1 MGDYT
6 IQAGFATDETAS
18 DAYLFSVDSGLNCFS
33 GITSERQL
41 AFSRTSNFFAHF
53 IDGKELMT
61 SFLYEG
67 NNFELDSFSIFVK
80 KNINVSDCAPSRSK
94 EEMFPLVTEKIL
106 EEFFFYA
113 YSSEDDKKFREINL
127 RLKKYYLSLL
137 DSLFLAAKV
146 ANKYFDL
153 KEEKKDF
160 GIIDLSRVERLHYYD
175 NSYKMT
181 YLPER
186 FSEYLM
192 PLVQKNAD

>member
-1 MGDYT
+1 M
-6 IQAGFATDETAS
+6 
-18 DAYLFSVDSGLNCFS
+18 
-33 GITSERQL
+33 
-41 AFSRTSNFFAHF
+41 
-53 IDGKELMT
+53 
-61 SFLYEG
+61 
-67 NNFELDSFSIFVK
+67 
-80 KNINVSDCAPSRSK
+80 
-94 EEMFPLVTEKIL
+94 
-106 EEFFFYA
+106 
-113 YSSEDDKKFREINL
+113 
-127 RLKKYYLSLL
+127 